1 MCVCMKGNSIGCTFD
16 HFGGIPWRNAT
27 NYSLVAARLHIYL
40 NWRWD
45 RLSQK
50 FRNTSFGLPCT
61 CRCPNCKF
69 WNQRNFT
76 KTCDIFDIVSCFML
90 LLFVTIIIY
99 WFSPELTYFSF
110 IWSKHLKGRFEEAFP
125 LVRTFG
131 SLLESIS
138 PLISC
143 HCWNQKEKTT
153 LFWGQVAKV
162 AKTLVWLNLK
172 LWRAKP

>member
-99 WFSPELTYFSF
+99 WFSPELTYFSLLLDAIVRDKKRPKLTFTVELTPQLRRANTPILGLNFWWPKAKRRNGNSHDYHPTF
-110 IWSKHLKGRFEEAFP
+110 INA
-125 LVRTFG
+125 
-131 SLLESIS
+131 
-138 PLISC
+138 
-143 HCWNQKEKTT
+143 
-153 LFWGQVAKV
+153 VAC
-162 AKTLVWLNLK
+162 
-172 LWRAKP
+172 